1 MRLFLLI
8 SITLLCQYV
17 LLGQRTL
24 QSTEQ
29 DLPFQKALSLLRQG
43 RVEEGCLLVERILI
57 QQPALFLQN
66 QNLETQEFRYFSIV
80 CQLIQADKKAEAH
93 AIQFL
98 DETNVQSWKDRIYYY
113 LGNYYFSQQNWIAA
127 LNQYKLLSVANLSN
141 SEIATMQFYQGYSHF
156 VLKQYELAKPLLNS
170 IRQLAEGVYKSAATY
185 YYGLILFG
193 EGKMNDAV
201 SCFQQIENDPKFG
214 KLAVYYTSQIMMARG
229 EAEQVINYL
238 EKNASLFQDTSY
250 PSAERKQV
258 LGHAYFVKED
268 FSKAL
273 PLLSYY
279 VNAGSGVSRV
289 DQYEVAFSQ
298 FKLKQFIEAVNNF
311 KKLTDVK
318 DTIATYSLFYLG
330 DSYVELNNKREARSA
345 FSLCMQSAEKKE
357 LQSNAQLNFSKLSY
371 ELGYFDE
378 AVRELESF
386 IRNNPTSSS
395 LIEAQ
400 EILFA
405 SLAASSNYKRALQVL
420 EQIVNPSSQTQLLL
434 PTVRFGR
441 AVELFYDGDLVE
453 AKKLLLRI
461 INDKWATSFQ
471 GVAHFW
477 LGEVCYLQKEYATA
491 VPYYNKYISLGGVVS
506 GEASPIH
513 AYYNLGYAYLN
524 LSQYKLALGQFEK
537 VRYGIQAGNTSL
549 ELDARLRAAD
559 CHLLLRQY
567 KNAKQVYQTFVDID
581 APAAPYAYFQLAA
594 IAGIDNINDKIR
606 LLKELIIRYP
616 QSSYV
621 LNSKMGLADAYM
633 EGERFR
639 DALPVLEDLL
649 QNAGTAEQPSLL
661 FKMAVVF
668 YNLDE
673 NEKALSYYQ
682 RLFEQYPSSAE
693 AADALEELK
702 AVYVDMGRAT
712 EYTTYLKKRGITIS
726 VNLEDS
732 LEYLVAEQQF
742 DAKDYARAI
751 PSLQQYLNQFSQGKY
766 YSDAQFRL
774 ATSFYLQKEW
784 EQAVVPLEEL
794 LNANPGK
801 YQLDANFMIARI
813 YYFELKKIDKAS
825 YWYEQLIP
833 LTIKTEDRLEIF
845 RALLRA
851 NYQQKNWAVASQF
864 GDSLSLY
871 KEKSKEDQAL
881 GALAKAR
888 QCFVDNKETE
898 GQQLLASVSLLNKA
912 ALAAEARYELALS
925 HFRLQQWKV
934 AEKMAFETI
943 NKSGSYEWWVTKSY
957 LLLGDIYLAQK
968 DYFNAQATYQ
978 SIYENANDPALR
990 KEALEKIELVKKNE
1004 KGNQ

>member
-1 MRLFLLI
+1 MRQLLFI
-8 SITLLCQYV
+8 SFTLFCQYT
-17 LLGQRTL
+17 LLGQRTQ

-29 DLPFQKALSLLRQG
+29 DFPFYRALSTFRQG
-43 RVEEGCLLVERILI
+43 RIEEGCQLLERVLF
-57 QQPALFLQN
+57 QQPNLSLQN
-66 QNLETQEFRYFSIV
+66 QDLEIQEFRYAKIV
-80 CQLIQADKKAEAH
+80 CQLLQDDKKGEVDALQFIAE
-93 AIQFL
+93 
-98 DETNVQSWKDRIYYY
+98 TTVQSWRDRICYF
-113 LGNYYFSQQNWIAA
+113 LGNYYFSQQNWAA
-127 LNQYKLLSVANLSN
+127 VLNQYKYLSVANLTN
-141 SEIATMQFYQGYSHF
+141 TEIATMQFYQGYSHF

-170 IRQLAEGVYKSAATY
+170 IRQLPEGVYKSASTY

-193 EGKMNDAV
+193 EGKMSEALRY
-201 SCFQQIENDPKFG
+201 FQNVEDDPKFG
-214 KLAVYYTSQIMMARG
+214 KLSVYYSSQIMMAKG

-250 PSAERKQV
+250 PSAERNQV
-258 LGHAYFVKED
+258 LGHAYFVQAD

-273 PLLSYY
+273 PLLSNY
-279 VNAGSGVSRV
+279 VNTRSGASSV

-298 FKLKQFIEAVNNF
+298 FKLKQFSEAVKSF
-311 KKLTDVK
+311 KKLTSLA
-318 DTIATYSLFYLG
+318 DTIAAYSLFYLG
-330 DSYVELNNKREARSA
+330 ESYVELNNKREARSA
-345 FSLCMQSAEKKE
+345 YSLCMQRAEKKE
-357 LQSNAQLNFSKLSY
+357 LQFAAQLNFSKLSY

-378 AVRELESF
+378 AVRELEIY
-386 IRNNPTSSS
+386 IRNNPASSS
-395 LIEAQ
+395 LLEAQ
-400 EILFA
+400 EVLFA
-405 SLAASSNYKRALQVL
+405 SLAASSNYKRAIQLL
-420 EQIVNPSSQTQLLL
+420 EQIEGSSSQTQQLI
-434 PTVRFGR
+434 PSVRFGR
-441 AVELFYDGDLVE
+441 AVELFYDGDLAE
-453 AKKLLLRI
+453 SKKLLLRI
-461 INDKWATSFQ
+461 INDKWATSIL

-491 VPYYNKYISLGGVVS
+491 ILYYNKYISLGGVVS

-513 AYYNLGYAYLN
+513 AYYNLGYCYLN
-524 LSQYKLALGQFEK
+524 LSQYKLSLSQFEK
-537 VRYGIQAGNTSL
+537 VRYGVQAGNTSL

-559 CHLLLRQY
+559 CQLLLRQY
-567 KNAKQVYQTFVDID
+567 KNAKQVYQAFVDMD

-594 IAGIDNINDKIR
+594 IAGVDNVSDKIR
-606 LLKELIIRYP
+606 LLKELIVRYP
-616 QSSYV
+616 QSPYV
-621 LNSKMGLADAYM
+621 LNSKMSLADAYM

-649 QNAGTAEQPSLL
+649 QNTGTAEQPGLL
-661 FKMAVVF
+661 FKTAVVY

-682 RLFEQYPSSAE
+682 RLFEQYPGSAE

-702 AVYVDMGRAT
+702 AVYVDLGRAT
-712 EYTTYLKKRGITIS
+712 EYTTYLKKRGITVS

-732 LEYLVAEQQF
+732 LQYLVAEQQF

-751 PSLQQYLNQFSQGKY
+751 SSLQQYLNQFPQGKY

-774 ATSFYLQKEW
+774 ATSFYLRKEW
-784 EQAVVPLEEL
+784 ENAVVPLEEL
-794 LNANPGK
+794 LNTNPGK
-801 YQLDANFMIARI
+801 YRLEANLMLARI
-813 YYFELKKIDKAS
+813 YYFELKKLEKAS

-833 LTIKTEDRLEIF
+833 LTVKTEDRLEIF

-864 GDSLSLY
+864 GDSLLLF
-871 KEKSKEDQAL
+871 KESSKEDQAL

-888 QCFVDNKETE
+888 QCFIDSKETE
-898 GQQLLASVSLLNKA
+898 GQQLLVSVPQLNKA

-925 HFRLQQWKV
+925 HFRLQQWKL

-978 SIYENANDPALR
+978 SVYENANDPSLR
-990 KEALEKIELVKKNE
+990 KEALEKIEVVKKNE
-1004 KGNQ
+1004 KGN